1 MFLYYDLRWIHDF
14 FFKKKI
20 SNLLEIYSNNSVLS
34 FLKENYKFGGVS
46 YGINKGLPI
55 SFS

>member
-34 FLKENYKFGGVS
+34 FFKENCKFGGVS